1 MPMIFAR
8 KVWKLL
14 VAVKDGLALLFLLL
28 FFLLLY
34 VALSAR
40 PSAGTV
46 RDGALL
52 LRLDGAVVE
61 EPATQDPL
69 RQFVSGAAPVSEYA
83 ARDVVR
89 ALRLAAMDKR
99 VKAVV
104 LDLSRFSGAGLV
116 HLQDIGA
123 AMDRVRAA
131 KKPVLTYAVAYAD
144 DGVLLAAHASEA
156 WVNPFGGAFVVGPG
170 GNRLFYARLLDK
182 LKVTAHVFRVGTY
195 KSAIEP
201 FTRDSMS
208 PEARENA
215 ESLYAALWEAWKAD
229 VARARPKADLARV
242 TGDPVGWV
250 KGAQG
255 DLAKASQAAGLV
267 DRIGDEVA
275 FGQRVAEL
283 AGKSTLDTAPGSF
296 AHTPLRTYLAAH
308 KSDTGGKA
316 VGVVTIAGE
325 IVDGDAG
332 PGTAGGERI
341 AGLLDDALDDDLAA
355 LVVRVDSPGGS
366 ILASEQIR
374 TAIGRYKAKGVPVV
388 VSMANLAAS
397 GGYWVS
403 TPGSRIF
410 AEPGTVTGSI
420 GVFALIPSF
429 ERTLTEIGVT
439 SDGAKTTPLSG
450 QPDVLGGLSPE
461 VSAMIQANVEHSYG
475 RFLDLVGK
483 ARGKAPQDVDRIA
496 QGRVWDGGAA
506 RQLGL
511 VDQFGTLDDAV
522 VYAAKAA
529 KLEDGGWHRTYL
541 GTPPDSWA
549 QLLAQFANRDEDSA
563 PPAGR
568 VGAGGLDWTAITAGR
583 QQAAAAKALRN
594 AMRLTSVRGM
604 QAYCLECPTAP
615 RPLSDRAADSRGW
628 LIAAARLLGLTGA

>member
-1 MPMIFAR
+1 MIFAR

-14 VAVKDGLALLFLLL
+14 VAIKDGLALIFLLL
-28 FFLLLY
+28 FFLMLY
-34 VALSAR
+34 AALSAR
-40 PSAGTV
+40 PGGAGTV

-52 LRLDGAVVE
+52 LRLDGAIVE

-69 RQFVSGAAPVSEYA
+69 RQLVSGAAPVSEYA

-89 ALRLAAMDKR
+89 ALRLAATDKR

-104 LDLSRFSGAGLV
+104 LDLSRFSGAGFV

-123 AMDRVRAA
+123 AMDAVRAA

-156 WVNPFGGAFVVGPG
+156 WVNPFGGAFVLGPG

-215 ESLYAALWEAWKAD
+215 ESLYGALWAEWRQD
-229 VARARPKADLARV
+229 VAKARPKANLALV

-250 KGAQG
+250 KGAGG

-267 DRIGDEVA
+267 DRIGDEVD
-275 FGQRVAEL
+275 FGKRVAEL

-296 AHTPLRTYLAAH
+296 AHTPLKTFLAAH
-308 KSDTGGKA
+308 KPDAGGKA
-316 VGVVTIAGE
+316 IGVVTIAGE

-374 TAIGRYKAKGVPVV
+374 AAIARHKAKGTPVV
-388 VSMANLAAS
+388 ISMANLAAS

-410 AEPGTVTGSI
+410 AEPGTITGSI
-420 GVFALIPSF
+420 GVFAMIPSF
-429 ERTLTEIGVT
+429 ERALTDIGVT
-439 SDGAKTTPLSG
+439 ADGAKTTPLSG
-450 QPDVLGGLSPE
+450 QPDLLGGLSPE
-461 VSAMIQANVEHSYG
+461 VSAMLQANVESSYAH
-475 RFLDLVGK
+475 FLDLVGK
-483 ARGKAPQDVDRIA
+483 ARGKSAGDVDRIA

-511 VDQFGTLDDAV
+511 VDQFGSLDDAV
-522 VYAAKAA
+522 AYAARAA
-529 KLEDGGWHRTYL
+529 RLKDGGWHRVYL
-541 GTPPDSWA
+541 GGTPDPWA
-549 QLLAQFANRDEDSA
+549 RMLARLANRDDDSA
-563 PPAGR
+563 PPSGGLAS
-568 VGAGGLDWTAITAGR
+568 GGLDWAAMTTTR
-583 QQAAAAKALRN
+583 QRAMVTQALAEAT
-594 AMRLTSVRGM
+594 RLTAVRGI
-604 QAYCLECPTAP
+604 QAYCLECPAAP
-615 RPLSDRAADSRGW
+615 RALPDRAPEGGNW
-628 LIAAARLLGLTGA
+628 LAVAARLLGFTKA